1 MNFDAML
8 KRYKHFYYKLEK
20 KKKKNAAKPEQTY

>member
-8 KRYKHFYYKLEK
+8 KRYKHFYIKLEK
-20 KKKKNAAKPEQTY
+20 EIIKNAAKPEQTY